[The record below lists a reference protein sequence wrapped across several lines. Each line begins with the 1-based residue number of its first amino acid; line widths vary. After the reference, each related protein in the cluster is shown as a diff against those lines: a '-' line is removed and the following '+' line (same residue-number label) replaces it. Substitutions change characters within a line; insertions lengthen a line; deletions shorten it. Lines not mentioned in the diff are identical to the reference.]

1 MLEEMLAY
9 TSRTRLADSSSELP
23 PAELDN
29 DARLFYLRMASD
41 IAVVA
46 AGVDRQTH
54 RARIVKTL
62 RAALAAPLAAGAADA
77 AWQQLYREI
86 FALVAVSYA
95 EAAPG
100 EVRTELLGSRDRLS
114 RFVSENIDLADAPA
128 IEELERMIL
137 AHVGAN
143 AAALI

>member
-29 DARLFYLRMASD
+29 DARLFYHRMATD

-62 RAALAAPLAAGAADA
+62 RAALAAPLAAGAA

-114 RFVSENIDLADAPA
+114 HFVSENIDLADAPA

-143 AAALI
+143 AAAH